1 MKYTMETDDSKE
13 FIQHYNGPAL
23 YHSVGEFQQ
32 YLRHKWKYNDTEN
45 GAWLQA
51 AAELTNILID
61 NGIDI
66 ERDYS

>member
-23 YHSVGEFQQ
+23 YHSVWEFQQ
-32 YLRHKWKYNDTEN
+32 YLRNKWKYNDTEN

-66 ERDYS
+66 EKDYS